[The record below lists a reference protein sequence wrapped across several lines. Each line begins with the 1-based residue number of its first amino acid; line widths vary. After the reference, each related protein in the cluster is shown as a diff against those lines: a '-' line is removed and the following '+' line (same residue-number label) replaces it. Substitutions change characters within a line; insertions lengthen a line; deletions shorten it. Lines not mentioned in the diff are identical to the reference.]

1 MAHSTRTNTESVQD
15 LDAGGL
21 VSLTSALSAAE
32 HESEKSGALLKA
44 IAAGALDLIPS
55 FAPGQAAALLASFS
69 ALRHY
74 DEAMFRAVSRHLAG
88 PGVLQLQPQ
97 EQAGLLL
104 ALARMVRLLFLHA
117 HHSRVMSLRTAL
129 LRCCPNSPH
138 QGMRHCCWSESADG
152 GG

>member
-1 MAHSTRTNTESVQD
+1 MQD

-55 FAPGQAAALLASFS
+55 FAPGQAASLLASFS

-74 DEAMFRAVSRHLAG
+74 DERMYAAVARHLAG
-88 PGVLQLQPQ
+88 ARVLQLQPQ

-104 ALARMVRLLFLHA
+104 ALARMVRLL
-117 HHSRVMSLRTAL
+117 SLQRGLCEGDALEDCTAL
-129 LRCCPNSPH
+129 MLLQQLSSGRL
-138 QGMRHCCWSESADG
+138 
-152 GG
+152 